1 MVQGGDKGGQMVWVE
16 VTRIKLGEKRE
27 VGMNM
32 RNKFP
37 LEVAESNLDAFTLTL
52 ERLPT
57 LRWQIYH
64 PSFPDFLTS

>member
-16 VTRIKLGEKRE
+16 VTQIKLGEKRE
-27 VGMNM
+27 VRMNM

-37 LEVAESNLDAFTLTL
+37 PEVAKSNLDAFTLTL
-52 ERLPT
+52 ERLSA

-64 PSFPDFLTS
+64 PSFPGFLTS